1 MTQDAELDEAAAG
14 APDPG
19 PRLIHHGT
27 YALYETPGGGRHL
40 VWRRLASI
48 NLETGEL
55 EDIDGADDEHLPDI
69 PREALPLV
77 SAFTEHG
84 IPPAIL
90 AVLQGGQ
97 NGAMGRLAAL
107 RGMLAGLPDEGQA
120 EGEGGGDGG
129 AG

>member
-1 MTQDAELDEAAAG
+1 MTDAELVTEAAAG

-27 YALYETPGGGRHL
+27 YALYETPGGGRHV

-48 NLETGEL
+48 GPEGGEL
-55 EDIDGADDEHLPDI
+55 AEIDDDYLVDEHMPDI
-69 PREALPLV
+69 PPEALPLV
-77 SAFTEHG
+77 SAFLEHG

-90 AVLQGGQ
+90 GVLQGGQ
-97 NGAMGRLAAL
+97 GGAMGRLAAL
-107 RGMLAGLPDEGQA
+107 RGMLGGLADEA
-120 EGEGGGDGG
+120 EADGHG